1 MSVYTNPLSQ
11 VHGGFEEATER
22 GGQPR
27 KGAAAGVKM
36 DGLAWGLSLSA
47 LTDSWRSLRCRTKN
61 FGERE
66 TTANGLL
73 G

>member
-1 MSVYTNPLSQ
+1 MSVYTNPLPQ
-11 VHGGFEEATER
+11 VNCGCEGATER

-27 KGAAAGVKM
+27 KGAAAGMKM
-36 DGLAWGLSLSA
+36 DGPAWGLSLSA
-47 LTDSWRSLRCRTKN
+47 LTNSWHSLRCRTKN

-73 G
+73 